1 MKAIISQPI
10 KGKSVAQIK
19 QERAGLVE
27 ILLKKGYIVEN
38 TVFTFTDDL
47 SEDRHAL
54 FCLGRVI
61 SLLSATDAVVFMDG
75 WEEARGC
82 RIEHT
87 CCKEYGVP
95 ILYAKDL

>member
-1 MKAIISQPI
+1 MKAVISQPMR
-10 KGKSVAQIK
+10 GKSVEQIK
-19 QERAGLVE
+19 QERADLVK
-27 ILLKKGYIVEN
+27 LLLEKGYIVED

-47 SEDRHAL
+47 SEDRHSL

-61 SLLSATDAVVFMDG
+61 SLIAAMDAVVFMDG

-95 ILYAKDL
+95 ILYTKDL

>member
-19 QERAGLVE
+19 QERAGLVKL
-27 ILLKKGYIVEN
+27 LLKKGYIVED

-61 SLLSATDAVVFMDG
+61 SLLAAMYAVVFMDG